1 MRILVISQNWFP
13 ENGVPQRRWQ
23 WLISQLVEA
32 SHDVGVVAPP
42 AQFARNSGYKVWLR
56 QISHIRKNR
65 REEGASGEYIW
76 RSAYFPADRS
86 LTSRVVNQASVA
98 LGQLFRIIGIR
109 SSVKKF
115 APDLIVGTV
124 PALPTAFVTYLSA
137 KLLGCEYWIDL
148 RDAWP
153 ELLNYSNQWNDAVGP
168 PSIRE
173 RVLRLGPAQLLISLT
188 GFILSKVLVNAEAII
203 VTSERL
209 EKRIQADFQ
218 SAVPRREVRI
228 EVVRNVFP
236 RDSMTAMR
244 KDLDTEQSA
253 RSKSLRVLYAGTIGR
268 AQDLQNA
275 FLAAEMVLD
284 SGIDIEF
291 KFIGSGPAMRNL
303 ERAFTASS
311 IHAEFFS
318 KKAAYELVEFYE
330 WADTALVHLANWE
343 PLRRAVPSKT
353 YELME
358 LGLHI
363 TGVVSG
369 ETADLIQG
377 LNAGSVVPPSQPE
390 ALAKLWIELALN
402 PEKLN
407 VDDTARNWVLEERN
421 LKTPARL
428 ARLMK
433 EIE

>member
-1 MRILVISQNWFP
+1 MISQNWFP

-23 WLISQLVEA
+23 WLVSGLIEDG
-32 SHDVGVVAPP
+32 HDVGVVAPP
-42 AQFARNSGYKVWLR
+42 LQIDRNTGLKAWVRQLSTIRRSGIENGLN
-56 QISHIRKNR
+56 S
-65 REEGASGEYIW
+65 ETIW
-76 RSAYFPADRS
+76 RSGYFPAGTS

-98 LGQLFRIIGIR
+98 LGQLVRIAGVR

-137 KLLGCEYWIDL
+137 KFLRCNYWIDL

-173 RVLRLGPAQLLISLT
+173 RILRLGPAQILVSLT
-188 GFILSKVLVNAEAII
+188 GLMLNKVLVNSQAIV

-209 EKRIQADFQ
+209 QKHLKAQLNFGN
-218 SAVPRREVRI
+218 SSKEVQV

-236 RDSMTAMR
+236 RDSIAVFSG
-244 KDLDTEQSA
+244 DSSA
-253 RSKSLRVLYAGTIGR
+253 ERSAPTRTLRVLYAGTIGR

-275 FLAAEMVLD
+275 FRAAELVSS
-284 SGIDIEF
+284 SGIEIKF
-291 KFIGSGPAMRNL
+291 KFIGSGPAMPNL
-303 ERAFTASS
+303 QQAFAASS
-311 IHAEFFS
+311 IDAEFLA
-318 KKAAYELVEFYE
+318 KKGPYELVEFYE

-343 PLRRAVPSKT
+343 PLQRAVPSKT

-358 LGLHI
+358 MGLHI

-377 LNAGSVVPPSQPE
+377 LNAGSVVPPSRPE
-390 ALAKLWIELALN
+390 ALAKLWIELASN
-402 PEKLN
+402 PEKLK
-407 VDDTARNWVLEERN
+407 VDDTARKWVLEERN
-421 LKTPARL
+421 LNTPVTIARL
-428 ARLMK
+428 IKA
-433 EIE
+433 IEV

>member
-1 MRILVISQNWFP
+1 MLSQNWFP

-23 WLISQLVEA
+23 WLVSGLIEDG
-32 SHDVGVVAPP
+32 HDVGVVAPP
-42 AQFARNSGYKVWLR
+42 PQIDRNMGLKAWARQLSN
-56 QISHIRKNR
+56 IRR
-65 REEGASGEYIW
+65 RGIENGLNGETIW
-76 RSAYFPADRS
+76 RSGYIPAGRS

-98 LGQLFRIIGIR
+98 LGQLVRIIGVR

-137 KLLGCEYWIDL
+137 KFLRCGYWIDL

-168 PSIRE
+168 PSVRE
-173 RVLRLGPAQLLISLT
+173 RILRLGPAQILVSLT
-188 GFILSKVLVNAEAII
+188 GLMLNKVLVNSQAIV

-209 EKRIQADFQ
+209 KKHLEAQFNFGNSRKDVQ
-218 SAVPRREVRI
+218 V

-236 RDSMTAMR
+236 RDSIAVFSE
-244 KDLDTEQSA
+244 DSSAEQSVPT
-253 RSKSLRVLYAGTIGR
+253 RTLRVLYAGTIGR

-275 FLAAEMVLD
+275 FRAAELVFS
-284 SGIDIEF
+284 SGIEIQF
-291 KFIGSGPAMRNL
+291 KFIGSGPAMQNL
-303 ERAFTASS
+303 EWAFAASS
-311 IHAEFFS
+311 IDAEFLA
-318 KKAAYELVEFYE
+318 KKGAYELLEFYE

-343 PLRRAVPSKT
+343 PLQRAVPSKT

-358 LGLHI
+358 MGLHI

-377 LNAGSVVPPSQPE
+377 LNAGSVVPPSRPE
-390 ALAKLWIELALN
+390 DLAKLWIELASN
-402 PEKLN
+402 PERLK

-421 LKTPARL
+421 LNTPDTL
-428 ARLMK
+428 ARLIK
-433 EIE
+433 AVEV